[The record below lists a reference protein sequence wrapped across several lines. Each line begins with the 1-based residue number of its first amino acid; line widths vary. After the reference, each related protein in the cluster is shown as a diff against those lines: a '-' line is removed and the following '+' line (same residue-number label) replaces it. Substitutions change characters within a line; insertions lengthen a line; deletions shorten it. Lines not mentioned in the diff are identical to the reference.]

1 MKKTVSTKIAAVA
14 ILLLGLVAASCS
26 SASGEHMYQRKQ
38 TNSSRVVKS
47 NYKVSGSSR
56 VMGTDQNLRRKSY

>member
-26 SASGEHMYQRKQ
+26 STSGEYMYQRKQ

-47 NYKVSGSSR
+47 NYKVNGSSR